1 MKRNL
6 LNLPI
11 FVATALLLIVAAC
24 TNKNEAEKETVSAGS
39 GMPNPYE
46 KAKIETQIFK
56 VDSIE
61 GNGTR
66 GWGYNILIDGRL
78 YIHQPN
84 IPAVMGNA
92 GFSSEE
98 KAAKAGSFIVYKI
111 RNNILPPSVTPE
123 ELDSLGV
130 LN

>member
-1 MKRNL
+1 ML
-6 LNLPI
+6 SL
-11 FVATALLLIVAAC
+11 ALVIVSC
-24 TNKNEAEKETVSAGS
+24 SNTEKPEKASVSAEN

-98 KAAKAGSFIVYKI
+98 KASKAGSFIVYKI

>member
-78 YIHQPN
+78 LHSPTQYP
-84 IPAVMGNA
+84 
-92 GFSSEE
+92 
-98 KAAKAGSFIVYKI
+98 GS
-111 RNNILPPSVTPE
+111 N
-123 ELDSLGV
+123 G
-130 LN
+130 